1 MTTYA
6 DKFIT
11 DDILNKIK
19 SNEHLSEIEYLGLPY
34 THENKFMLHFRTEVS
49 NLIAVELTKQGRII
63 FAPISAWHHIAMK
76 YDLPINFEYW
86 AKLDEEFIKISK
98 KLLIIKL
105 PGWEISSGVTLE
117 ISLADKYGVPIEYI
131 DPTNYLEKF
140 NIKFK
145 EK

>member
-1 MTTYA
+1 MTNLA
-6 DKFIT
+6 DKFI
-11 DDILNKIK
+11 DESLFRKI
-19 SNEHLSEIEYLGLPY
+19 SSGIEYLGLPY